1 MLDNQNIKDLW
12 RTQLKKKD
20 GNPMHCNCQSEDDL
34 KKIHNKITTD
44 VEMKSA

>member
-12 RTQLKKKD
+12 EHSLKND
-20 GNPMHCNCQSEDDL
+20 VDLMHYNRQSEDDL
-34 KKIHNKITTD
+34 KKIHNKIMTD